1 MITREVAWRVF
12 SAEYNSSNKEF
23 KGEGERAPT
32 YVITP
37 LGAMVNR
44 VFIVGVL
51 TDRENIG
58 TPQEP
63 LWRARVADP
72 TGTFY
77 VSAGQYQPEAA
88 LALSKIEPPAFVA
101 IVGKSRTYSPE
112 EGTMYVSVR
121 PEKIVVVDG
130 DLRDYWVLETAQATL
145 KRIAAMEDAKEMEAP
160 SVEELVKLGHSKALS
175 EGVIRSLEHYK
186 DLDLARYK
194 GVVIEALE
202 ELLPE
207 RRAEPVMPEVETSSP
222 DEIEVE
228 NEDVDKEE
236 QVLQVID
243 KLDKGGKGAPWDG
256 IVQDAAKIKIE
267 KTELEEII
275 NSLLDKGLIYE
286 PVLGKMKRI

>member
-236 QVLQVID
+236 QVLQIID

>member
-1 MITREVAWRVF
+1 VISREVAWRVF
-12 SAEYNSSNKEF
+12 AAEYNSSNYEI

-32 YVITP
+32 YVVTP
-37 LGAMVNR
+37 LGATVNR
-44 VFIVGVL
+44 MFIIGVL

-58 TPQEP
+58 TPEEP

-112 EGTMYVSVR
+112 EGILYVSVR
-121 PEKIVVVDG
+121 PEKVMVVDA
-130 DLRDYWVLETAQATL
+130 DMRDYWVLETAQATL
-145 KRIAAMEDAKEMEAP
+145 RRISAVEDALQMETP
-160 SVEELVKLGHSKALS
+160 NTEELVKLGHGKTLA
-175 EGVIRSLEHYK
+175 EGVVKSIAHYN
-186 DLDLARYK
+186 DLDLVRYRAM
-194 GVVIEALE
+194 VSDSLE

-207 RRAEPVMPEVETSSP
+207 RRREPSLPEEVGAP
-222 DEIEVE
+222 DEIEE
-228 NEDVDKEE
+228 AEDFDKEE
-236 QVLQVID
+236 LVLGVIG

-256 IVQDAAKIKIE
+256 IVTETGKAGIAKE
-267 KTELEEII
+267 ELEELI

>member
-12 SAEYNSSNKEF
+12 AAEYNSSDYEI

-32 YVITP
+32 YVVTP

-44 VFIVGVL
+44 MFVIGVL

-58 TPQEP
+58 TSEEP

-112 EGTMYVSVR
+112 EGTLYVSVR
-121 PEKIVVVDG
+121 PEKVMVVDA
-130 DLRDYWVLETAQATL
+130 DMRDYWVLEAAQATL
-145 KRIAAMEDAKEMEAP
+145 RRIYAVEDALQMESP
-160 SVEELVKLGHSKALS
+160 SAEELVKLGHSKTLS
-175 EGVIRSLEHYK
+175 EGVIKSISHYK
-186 DLDLARYK
+186 DLDLVRYRAM
-194 GVVIEALE
+194 VSDALE

-207 RRAEPVMPEVETSSP
+207 RRAEPSLPEEAGVP
-222 DEIEVE
+222 DEIEE
-228 NEDVDKEE
+228 KEDFDKEE
-236 QVLQVID
+236 LVLGVIG

-256 IVQDAAKIKIE
+256 IVTETGKAGIAKE
-267 KTELEEII
+267 ELEELI

-286 PVLGKMKRI
+286 PVLGKMKKI